1 MVTGHHVLYPKK
13 KLIQFVTKA
22 NLCIIKKAV
31 AKVGYFTF
39 TFSEP
44 VKQQGGSC
52 AKKKVS

>member
-1 MVTGHHVLYPKK
+1 MIWSPCPLPQEE
-13 KLIQFVTKA
+13 LIQFVTKA

>member
-1 MVTGHHVLYPKK
+1 MIWSPCPLPQEE
-13 KLIQFVTKA
+13 LIQFVTTA
-22 NLCIIKKAV
+22 NLWIIKKAV